1 MFLARAML
9 SCGGCVRAASAGAT
23 CERLDGAA
31 LAFRRVAPRQ
41 GPEFHSEVAAVMIDS
56 LWGVA
61 VYGLSQFLVFASTS
75 VVVAVITVVTFWAEF
90 KGEAL

>member
-1 MFLARAML
+1 
-9 SCGGCVRAASAGAT
+9 
-23 CERLDGAA
+23 
-31 LAFRRVAPRQ
+31 
-41 GPEFHSEVAAVMIDS
+41 MIDS